1 VTSNGVNNG
10 SPLICPITETFDTFS
25 EASSGPNGSEFS
37 RVVGGIHTPFS
48 VEDALTVG
56 DGIGQE
62 IAQGAGL
69 PDILP
74 EPSSL
79 SVCAL
84 SVLALTCL
92 RRPRRPQA

>member
-1 VTSNGVNNG
+1 
-10 SPLICPITETFDTFS
+10 
-25 EASSGPNGSEFS
+25 
-37 RVVGGIHTPFS
+37 